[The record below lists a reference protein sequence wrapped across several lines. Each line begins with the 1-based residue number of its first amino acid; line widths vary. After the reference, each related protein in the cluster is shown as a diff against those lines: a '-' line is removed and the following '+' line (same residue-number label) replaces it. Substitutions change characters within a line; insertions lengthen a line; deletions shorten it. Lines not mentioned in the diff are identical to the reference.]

1 MFSNGIVYELLEIS
15 NLYSVATNL
24 KLKIGDMVN
33 VLPITAHYATG
44 EKISEFV
51 KGNAFIVVQVK
62 TANRSQSEYMYL
74 LKDINS

>member
-1 MFSNGIVYELLEIS
+1 
-15 NLYSVATNL
+15 
-24 KLKIGDMVN
+24 MVN